1 MNLAIVA
8 ITDAGAR
15 LVRRIAARAGDCTFY
30 LPERLRETDGGRYF
44 EAPLGELLPE
54 LFACHRELVC
64 LLPMG
69 VVVRLLAPHLRG
81 KALDPAV
88 VVMDEAGNFAV
99 SLLAGHGGEGNA
111 LARKMAGITGGRA
124 VVTTSADGDGPPTW
138 DEAARQA
145 ALVLEPPANLK
156 HLNDKLLRG
165 ERIALVDR
173 RGRIAHHFLEVPG
186 VELAETFSAAL
197 NGGAAGMVFV
207 THRLVPN
214 LDRLPNLLLLRPRD
228 LVLGIGCSRNVS
240 AGEIE
245 RAVMWELERA
255 FLAPASVACLA
266 TTAEVA
272 EESGLC
278 EFARRFE
285 LPIECHGAA
294 TAGTGT
300 LSPGARPLPI
310 AGGMGDCEAAALLS
324 SRGGRLL
331 VAKKKHGQVI
341 LALASRNDSGGG

>member
-15 LVRRIAARAGDCTFY
+15 LARRIVARAGEGALY
-30 LPERLRETDGGRYF
+30 LPERLREKDGGHYF
-44 EAPLGELLPE
+44 EAPLAELLPE
-54 LFACHRELVC
+54 LFTRCRELVC
-64 LLPMG
+64 ILPMG

-81 KALDPAV
+81 AARDPAV
-88 VVMDEAGNFAV
+88 VVMDEAGSFAV
-99 SLLAGHGGEGNA
+99 SLLAGHRGEGNA
-111 LARKMAGITGGRA
+111 LARKVAGITGGRA
-124 VVTTSADGDGPPTW
+124 VVTSSGNDDGPPTW

-145 ALVLEPPANLK
+145 GLVLEPVANLK
-156 HLNDKLLRG
+156 NLNDLLLRG

-173 RGRIAHHFLEVPG
+173 RGRIAQNFIENPG

-228 LVLGIGCSRNVS
+228 LVLGIGCGRGVS
-240 AGEIE
+240 ADEIE

-255 FLAPASVACLA
+255 FLALASVACLA
-266 TTAEVA
+266 ITAECA
-272 EESGLC
+272 EEPGLG
-278 EFARRFE
+278 EFSRRFG
-285 LPIECHGAA
+285 LPIECCGAA
-294 TAGTGT
+294 TSGAG
-300 LSPGARPLPI
+300 RFPL
-310 AGGMGDCEAAALLS
+310 GVRSEGMGDCEAAAILS

-341 LALASRNDSGGG
+341 LAIASKNDSDGG

>member
-15 LVRRIAARAGDCTFY
+15 LVRRIVARAGDCAFY
-30 LPERLRETDGGRYF
+30 LPERLRETDGGHYF
-44 EAPLGELLPE
+44 EAPLGEVLSE
-54 LFACHRELVC
+54 LFARHRQLVC

-99 SLLAGHGGEGNA
+99 SLLTGHRGEGNA

-124 VVTTSADGDGPPTW
+124 VVTTAADVDGPLTW

-145 ALVLEPPANLK
+145 GLVLEPAANLMN
-156 HLNDKLLRG
+156 LNDHLLRG

-173 RGRIAHHFLEVPG
+173 RGRIAHDFIEVPG

-197 NGGAAGMVFV
+197 NSGAAGMVFV

-214 LDRLPNLLLLRPRD
+214 LDRMPNLLLLRPRD

-255 FLAPASVACLA
+255 FLALASVACLA
-266 TTAEVA
+266 STAEAA
-272 EESGLC
+272 EEPGLR
-278 EFARRFE
+278 EFARRFA
-285 LPIECHGAA
+285 LAIECHGGA
-294 TAGTGT
+294 TPGVGA
-300 LSPGARPLPI
+300 LNFGARS
-310 AGGMGDCEAAALLS
+310 GGMGDCEGAALLS

-341 LALASRNDSGGG
+341 LAIASKNDSGGG

>member
-15 LVRRIAARAGDCTFY
+15 LVRRIAARAGDCTIY
-30 LPERLRETDGGRYF
+30 LPERLREKDGGHYF
-44 EAPLGELLPE
+44 EAPLGEVLPE
-54 LFACHRELVC
+54 LFARHLQLVC

-69 VVVRLLAPHLRG
+69 VAVRLLAPHLRG

-165 ERIALVDR
+165 DRIALVDR

-245 RAVMWELERA
+245 RAVLWELERA

-266 TTAEVA
+266 TSAEVA
-272 EESGLC
+272 EEPGLR

-294 TAGTGT
+294 TAGAGT
-300 LSPGARPLPI
+300 LSPAARPLPI

>member
-1 MNLAIVA
+1 MTDLEKSAALAVVA

-15 LVRRIAARAGDCTFY
+15 LARRIAARAGDCAIY
-30 LPERLRETDGGRYF
+30 LPERLRETDGGHYF
-44 EAPLGELLPE
+44 EAPLGEVLPE
-54 LFACHRELVC
+54 LFRRHRELVC

-81 KALDPAV
+81 AVPEPAV

-111 LARKMAGITGGRA
+111 LARKMAGITGGRS
-124 VVTTSADGDGPPTW
+124 VVTTSGDGDGPPTW
-138 DEAARQA
+138 DEAARQTG
-145 ALVLEPPANLK
+145 LVPEPAANLK
-156 HLNDKLLRG
+156 NLNDQLLGG

-173 RGRIAHHFLEVPG
+173 RGRIAHHFIEIPG
-186 VELAETFSAAL
+186 LELAETFSAAL
-197 NGGAAGMVFV
+197 NSGAAGMVFV

-214 LDRLPNLLLLRPRD
+214 LDRIPNLLLLRPRD

-245 RAVMWELERA
+245 RAVKWELERA
-255 FLAPASVACLA
+255 FLALSSVACLA
-266 TTAEVA
+266 ATAEGA
-272 EESGLC
+272 EEPGLC
-278 EFARRFE
+278 EFARRFG
-285 LPIECHGAA
+285 LPIEGQSEAF
-294 TAGTGT
+294 G
-300 LSPGARPLPI
+300 S
-310 AGGMGDCEAAALLS
+310 GMGDCEKAALLS

-341 LALASRNDSGGG
+341 LAIASKNDSGGG

>member
-15 LVRRIAARAGDCTFY
+15 LVRRIAARVGDCAFY
-30 LPERLRETDGGRYF
+30 LPERLRETDGGHYF
-44 EAPLGELLPE
+44 ETPLGEVLPE
-54 LFACHRELVC
+54 LFARHRELVC

-99 SLLAGHGGEGNA
+99 SLLTGHRGEGNA

-124 VVTTSADGDGPPTW
+124 VVTTAADVDGPLTW

-145 ALVLEPPANLK
+145 GLVLEPAANLMN
-156 HLNDKLLRG
+156 LNDHLLRG

-173 RGRIAHHFLEVPG
+173 RGRIAHDFIEVPG

-197 NGGAAGMVFV
+197 NSGAAGMVFV

-214 LDRLPNLLLLRPRD
+214 LDRIPNLLLLRPRD

-245 RAVMWELERA
+245 RAVRWELERA
-255 FLAPASVACLA
+255 FLALPSVACLA
-266 TTAEVA
+266 TTAEGA
-272 EESGLC
+272 EEPGLC

-285 LPIECHGAA
+285 LPIESCEAA
-294 TAGTGT
+294 ASGGGRFP
-300 LSPGARPLPI
+300 LDAR

-341 LALASRNDSGGG
+341 LAIASKNDSGGG